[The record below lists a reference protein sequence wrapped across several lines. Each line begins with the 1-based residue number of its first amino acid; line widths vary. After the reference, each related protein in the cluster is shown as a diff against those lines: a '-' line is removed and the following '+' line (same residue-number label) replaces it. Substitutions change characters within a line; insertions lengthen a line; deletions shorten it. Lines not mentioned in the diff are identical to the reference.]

1 MQPLT
6 KTETL
11 VAHATAQGYQ
21 KKEIAD
27 KMFVS
32 EHTIHA
38 HLRNIRQKWNAGN
51 IADITRMY
59 ILSLDNP
66 KLVLRA
72 VFFLV
77 IQLGIITA
85 DVHID
90 LRKPITSRMKVGG
103 KVAGKKGKRKDDL
116 YYV

>member
-1 MQPLT
+1 MELLT
-6 KTETL
+6 SSETK
-11 VAHATAQGYQ
+11 VAHLTAQGFQ

-27 KMFVS
+27 KLCVS

-38 HLRNIRQKWNAGN
+38 HLRNIRVKWNAGN

-72 VFFLV
+72 VFFLA
-77 IQLGIITA
+77 IQMGIIYSNCS
-85 DVHID
+85 HD
-90 LRKPITSRMKVGG
+90 LRRAPKVRMG
-103 KVAGKKGKRKDDL
+103 KVRTAKRGKRKDDF